1 MYPIK
6 FIPDYKDRVWGGSKL
21 QTVLNKEIPNDHT
34 GESWEVACHNHGQS
48 IVENGDFKGLTL
60 YELLS
65 AHGEQIIGK
74 PFGPED
80 KFPLLIKFIDAK
92 SKLSVQ
98 VHPDDAYAKIYENG
112 ELGKSEAWYILQ
124 ADPGSKLIAGLK
136 DGVTKEQFTECIE
149 NNTLEEVLHEVEVT
163 QGDVLNIPAGLIHA
177 IGDGILLAEVQQNS
191 DTTYRV
197 YDWGRVGLDGN
208 PRELHVK
215 QSLEVID
222 FEQKHSKDLV
232 TPEVEAKEHYTL
244 KTFVKSPYFV
254 LQELVVK
261 GDLDVTQNHD
271 FDILMC
277 VEGVGSVTAGEF
289 SVPVAKGDSLLM
301 PASVEAYRIK
311 PETENL
317 IFVKTFVEEV

>member
-6 FIPDYKDRVWGGSKL
+6 FSPDYKDRVWGGNKL
-21 QTVLNKEIPNDHT
+21 QTVLNKEIPNNHT
-34 GESWEVACHNHGQS
+34 GESWEIACHNHGQS
-48 IVENGDFKGLTL
+48 IVENGDYKGLTL

-65 AHGEQIIGK
+65 AHGEEIIGK
-74 PFGPED
+74 AFGPED

-136 DGVTKEQFTECIE
+136 DGVSKEQFTDCIH
-149 NNTLEEVLHEVEVT
+149 NNTLEDVLHEVEVT

-197 YDWGRVGLDGN
+197 YDWGRFGLDGK

-222 FEQKHSKDLV
+222 FEQKHSKELV
-232 TPEVEAKEHYTL
+232 KPETTRGENYTL
-244 KTFVKSPYFV
+244 KTFVRSPYFI
-254 LQELVVK
+254 LQELVVE
-261 GDLDVTQNHD
+261 GPFDGIQEHD
-271 FDILMC
+271 FEILMC
-277 VEGVGSVTAGEF
+277 VEGEGSVTAGDF
-289 SVPVAKGDSLLM
+289 TVPVCKGETLLL
-301 PASVEAYRIK
+301 PAGVDAYRIK
-311 PETENL
+311 PVTENVV
-317 IFVKTFVEEV
+317 FVKTFVEEV